1 MKKVSFYFSLIVVS
15 LITISLNNAFG
26 QEVMKDS
33 KSAAQVKEKVDA
45 KEAESKSS
53 VVSAD
58 CKTQNNENTNIVGD
72 KTKSKVHIK
81 RDEYNSLPQKKRE
94 VVDKNIND
102 YIIED

>member
-1 MKKVSFYFSLIVVS
+1 MKKVSIYFSIIVIA
-15 LITISLNNAFG
+15 LITFSLNNAFS

-33 KSAAQVKEKVDA
+33 KSAAQIKEKVDA
-45 KEAESKSS
+45 KDAENKSAI
-53 VVSAD
+53 VSAD
-58 CKTQNNENTNIVGD
+58 CKIQNSDNTTIGD

-94 VVDKNIND
+94 VVDKNISD